1 MSWASDWLC
10 TSRVVVVGETVP
22 DSTTGED
29 GLAVERGNASLP
41 RLSVELKMDHEL
53 TTRHSPSHSLI
64 LCRQYHDDG
73 RQQGESFFSVLRAAG
88 CATRS
93 NADHYMRSTSCPG
106 PTLP

>member
-1 MSWASDWLC
+1 MSWAFDRLC
-10 TSRVVVVGETVP
+10 TRRMVVVGETVL
-22 DSTTGED
+22 DSTTGKD

-53 TTRHSPSHSLI
+53 TIRRSPAHPLI

-73 RQQGESFFSVLRAAG
+73 RQQGEIVFSVLRAAR

-93 NADHYMRSTSCPG
+93 SADHYMRSTSCPA